1 MGELL
6 SLDELRG
13 KVGFDVDTYVRDV
26 KTHVQQAMGR
36 PVKIRLFVDH
46 PSSQAMS
53 KFVGPVLEI
62 HMAPRDTIRTQKPEL
77 SEGEITAKY
86 KAAIAEEICHGI
98 HHETSHDERVVGCTL
113 AEMGEHMSPEELR
126 LPYIQEKMDRLR
138 QASQPVVGTP
148 IAR

>member
-1 MGELL
+1 M
-6 SLDELRG
+6 SLEELRA

-26 KTHVQQAMGR
+26 KSHVQEAMGH

-53 KFVGPVLEI
+53 KFNGPVLEI
-62 HMAPRDTIRTQKPEL
+62 HMAPRATIKAQKPEL
-77 SEGEITAKY
+77 SEAEVTAKY

-98 HHETSHDERVVGCTL
+98 HHETNHDEKVVGCTL

-126 LPYIQEKMDRLR
+126 LPYIEEKMTRLR
-138 QASQPVVGTP
+138 QASQPIVGTP